1 MNALRP
7 PLQRMPSKLL
17 FELISAIFGER
28 WRALGSRRRFLV
40 HSNLRRTSR
49 RALTHIPLSAASLT
63 LMGKPSNV
71 HLECASS
78 ALNESPIARY
88 EARSSRRAITTFC
101 RSRELS
107 DETDPDNVTASVDNV
122 TASVQDAGQMVAQ
135 GDFYAPED
143 RHDDFP
149 HPSDYDVKEELKVAQ
164 GDWYAPEDRHDDFPH
179 PSDLDEENK
188 VVAQN
193 DWYSPED
200 RHDDFPHPSDFDDEA
215 NVVAQL
221 GTEGRRDLPLP
232 HEPDGDWVVPRAAL
246 PPSASKIGAGE
257 TVAVGVASFGATL
270 LIFYVVVWLRR
281 AACGSSS
288 RLTLVSKGGAALSA
302 KKRVAVASAAL
313 DAGMPAEYTTGKSG
327 GIESA

>member
-1 MNALRP
+1 
-7 PLQRMPSKLL
+7 
-17 FELISAIFGER
+17 
-28 WRALGSRRRFLV
+28 
-40 HSNLRRTSR
+40 
-49 RALTHIPLSAASLT
+49 
-63 LMGKPSNV
+63 MGKLSNV
-71 HLECASS
+71 HLEFASS

-88 EARSSRRAITTFC
+88 EARSSRRTITTFC

-107 DETDPDNVTASVDNV
+107 DETDPDNVTASVDNVTASIDNV

-164 GDWYAPEDRHDDFPH
+164 GDWYAPEDRSDDFPH
-179 PSDLDEENK
+179 PSDMDDHDENK
-188 VVAQN
+188 VVAQG
-193 DWYSPED
+193 DWYAPED

-215 NVVAQL
+215 NLVAQL

-257 TVAVGVASFGATL
+257 MVAVGVASFGATL

-281 AACGSSS
+281 VACGSSS